1 MKQRRRLF
9 WRVYPS
15 FLLIT
20 LLSLLALGVHAQL
33 SMRRFF
39 REHTI
44 ENLQSRA
51 ILLEGR
57 IRPLLR
63 PPDPERVDAVC
74 KAAGSAS
81 GTRITVILP
90 GGRVIGDSHAD
101 PAVMN
106 NHNRRPEIRDAF
118 QDGVGTISRRSATMG
133 ERLMYVAVRLDG
145 DGGSLGVLRTA
156 RSMERLEAELRDLQ
170 RGKILFGLLVALLA
184 AAASLWLSR
193 RIARPIEA
201 MRRGAETF
209 AGGNLA
215 LRLPA
220 PDTEELARLSAALNQ
235 MAQELSDRIR
245 VVEDQRNELGAIL
258 SSMREG
264 VLGVNGEERI
274 ININAAAARMFL
286 RAPREM
292 VGRTVQE
299 VIRSPDLHRFI
310 RASLAGETPSDA
322 DITFYHEGEC
332 VLNTHGTALKNAAGR
347 RIGTL
352 VVFHDVT
359 RLRRLEIMRREFAA
373 NVSHEIKTPLTAIKG
388 FVETLQSG
396 ALEKPEEARRF
407 LEIIGRHTERLSAI
421 IGDLMKLSE
430 IEQRGQLPIRRAPLR
445 PVLVNAVEVCRP
457 VAESRDIAVE
467 LDCDPGLE
475 GEINSTFLE
484 QALVNLV
491 DNAIK
496 YGPDGGR
503 VWVAADRESGEI
515 RIRVRDQGVGIP
527 AAHLPRIFERFYR
540 VDKSRSRKEGGT
552 GLGLAIVKHI
562 AQAHGGRVIAESET
576 GEGSTFTVC
585 LPGAPVTEETPN
597 ETESLS

>member
-1 MKQRRRLF
+1 MKRHRRLF

-39 REHTI
+39 REHSI

-63 PPDPERVDAVC
+63 APDPEMVDAVC
-74 KAAGSAS
+74 KATGRPS
-81 GTRITVILP
+81 GTRLTVILP
-90 GGRVIGDSHAD
+90 DGRVIGESHAD
-101 PAVMN
+101 PAALD
-106 NHNRRPEIRDAF
+106 NHARRPEVREAIRN
-118 QDGVGTISRRSATMG
+118 GVGFSSRRSVTLR
-133 ERLMYVAVRLDG
+133 ERLMYVAVRLDE
-145 DGGSLGVLRTA
+145 GGRTLGVLRTG

-170 RGKILFGLLVALLA
+170 REKLLFGLLVALLA
-184 AAASLWLSR
+184 GVGSLWLSR
-193 RIARPIEA
+193 GIARPIEA
-201 MRRGAETF
+201 MRRGAEAF
-209 AGGNLA
+209 ASGDLA

-220 PDTEELARLSAALNQ
+220 PDTEELARLSAALNR
-235 MAQELSDRIR
+235 MARELNDRLR
-245 VVEDQRNELGAIL
+245 MVEDQRNELDAIL

-264 VLGVNGEERI
+264 VVGVDGEERV
-274 ININAAAARMFL
+274 ININPAAARMFL
-286 RAPREM
+286 RKPREM

-310 RASLAGETPSDA
+310 RASLAGETPKDA

-347 RIGTL
+347 RIGAL

-373 NVSHEIKTPLTAIKG
+373 NVSHEIKTPLTAIQG
-388 FVETLQSG
+388 FVETLRDG

-407 LEIIGRHTERLSAI
+407 LKIIDRHTERLSAI
-421 IGDLMKLSE
+421 IGDLTKLSE
-430 IEQRGQLPIRRAPLR
+430 IEQRGQLPVQRSLLR
-445 PVLVNAVEVCRP
+445 PVLANALEVCRP
-457 VAESRDIAVE
+457 AAKSRGIGMELECDGTLEADIHAA
-467 LDCDPGLE
+467 
-475 GEINSTFLE
+475 FLE
-484 QALVNLV
+484 RALVNLV
-491 DNAIK
+491 DNAVK

-503 VWVAADRESGEI
+503 VWVTAVRESGEI

-527 AAHLPRIFERFYR
+527 APHLPRIFERFYR

-562 AQAHGGRVIAESET
+562 VQAHGGRVVAESEP

-585 LPGAPVTEETPN
+585 LP
-597 ETESLS
+597 ETEVPGKSAS